1 MFYNLLKE
9 NNVAGG
15 DSCRF
20 KSLSLPSSISSL
32 LPEESISQVDVQLD
46 EDDIYEDPLLFDSV
60 SSLDISNQK
69 KPIQGQEQYI
79 RVDEA
84 NVKETNTYLKVIW
97 N

>member
-1 MFYNLLKE
+1 M
-9 NNVAGG
+9 
-15 DSCRF
+15 
-20 KSLSLPSSISSL
+20 SLPSSVSPL

-69 KPIQGQEQYI
+69 KLIQGQEQYI

>member
-1 MFYNLLKE
+1 M
-9 NNVAGG
+9 
-15 DSCRF
+15 
-20 KSLSLPSSISSL
+20 SLPSSISPL

-60 SSLDISNQK
+60 SLFDISNQK
-69 KPIQGQEQYI
+69 KPSQAQEQYI

-84 NVKETNTYLKVIW
+84 NVKKTNTYLKVIW